1 MESALAPE
9 FDDSDEEKLQE
20 LSRRV
25 VEAVGSSQ
33 GEDEAPIDEEEAG
46 IAVVDGRMRYV
57 EINEK
62 LARINGIPVEE
73 HIGKTIAE
81 VVPTI
86 APVVEPVM
94 RRILETGKP
103 EFNIEV
109 EGEVASEPGVIRKW
123 TLSFVPLA
131 DNEDGKPRGVGAL
144 VLDVTNKRNK
154 AGQVMSAPILK
165 WPADENKANSG
176 QPEGGKLN
184 NRIKILKDVS
194 QALSAAAEVLEH
206 ARSFDLPHT
215 LNVENGIDFNDEV
228 KRFEINLIRRA
239 LKESG
244 GNQKKAARLLN
255 LKHTTL
261 HTKIKRYNVDV
272 TA

>member
-1 MESALAPE
+1 
-9 FDDSDEEKLQE
+9 
-20 LSRRV
+20 
-25 VEAVGSSQ
+25 
-33 GEDEAPIDEEEAG
+33 
-46 IAVVDGRMRYV
+46 
-57 EINEK
+57 
-62 LARINGIPVEE
+62 
-73 HIGKTIAE
+73 
-81 VVPTI
+81 
-86 APVVEPVM
+86 
-94 RRILETGKP
+94 
-103 EFNIEV
+103 
-109 EGEVASEPGVIRKW
+109 
-123 TLSFVPLA
+123 VPLA

>member
-1 MESALAPE
+1 MEPSLAPQ
-9 FDDSDEEKLQE
+9 FDESGEEKLQE
-20 LSRRV
+20 LSRKV
-25 VEAVGSSQ
+25 VEAVASSQ
-33 GEDEAPIDEEEAG
+33 GDDAPIDEEEAG

-57 EINEK
+57 EINET
-62 LARINGIPVEE
+62 LARINGMPVEE
-73 HIGKTIAE
+73 HIGRTVAE

-86 APVVEPVM
+86 APFVEPVL

-131 DNEDGKPRGVGAL
+131 DNENGKPRGVGAL
-144 VLDVTNKRNK
+144 VLDVTNRRNQ
-154 AGQVMSAPILK
+154 ADGDISEPVFRWPGEEDMGVSAPS
-165 WPADENKANSG
+165 ES
-176 QPEGGKLN
+176 GKLN
-184 NRIKILKDVS
+184 SRIKILKDVS

-228 KRFEINLIRRA
+228 RRFEVNLIRRA

-261 HTKIKRYNVDV
+261 HTKIKRYNMDV